1 MLYHLSLGRKIRELR
16 NDTEEQVD
24 EVEEVEGEED
34 ESLSPE
40 LLIKHPLQNKWAL
53 WFFKND
59 RTKEWT
65 ANLKLVTAFDTVEDF
80 WGLYNHVQKAS
91 KLPSG
96 CDYSLFKDGVQ
107 PMWEDDVNKDGG
119 RWLINLEKNKRSTDL
134 DNFWLETLL
143 CLIGEAFEDF
153 SEDVN
158 GAVINIRNKGDKL
171 SLWTR
176 DSRRQDATMKI
187 GRKLKERLR
196 IPNKLVIGFQAHR
209 DTISKSGSTAKDR
222 YRV

>member
-1 MLYHLSLGRKIRELR
+1 
-16 NDTEEQVD
+16 
-24 EVEEVEGEED
+24 D
-34 ESLSPE
+34 ESGDESQVSIEPLM
-40 LLIKHPLQNKWAL
+40 KHPLQNKWAL

-80 WGLYNHVQKAS
+80 WALYNHVQKAS

-96 CDYSLFKDGVQ
+96 CDYSLFKDGIQ
-107 PMWEDDVNKDGG
+107 PMWEDGRNKDGG
-119 RWLINLEKNKRSTDL
+119 RWLINLNKNQRMTDL

-143 CLIGEAFEDF
+143 CLIGEAFEEF

-171 SLWTR
+171 SLWTG
-176 DSRRQDATMKI
+176 DARRQDAVMKI
-187 GRKLKERLR
+187 GKKLKERLN
-196 IPNKLVIGFQAHR
+196 IPPKISIGFQVSIF
-209 DTISKSGSTAKDR
+209 ISISFTHLSYAKQL
-222 YRV
+222 

>member
-1 MLYHLSLGRKIRELR
+1 
-16 NDTEEQVD
+16 
-24 EVEEVEGEED
+24 
-34 ESLSPE
+34 
-40 LLIKHPLQNKWAL
+40 
-53 WFFKND
+53 
-59 RTKEWT
+59 
-65 ANLKLVTAFDTVEDF
+65 
-80 WGLYNHVQKAS
+80 
-91 KLPSG
+91 
-96 CDYSLFKDGVQ
+96 
-107 PMWEDDVNKDGG
+107 MWEDDVNKDGG

-196 IPNKLVIGFQAHR
+196 IPNKLVIGFQCNCLNPYSLKKFYGTFKMS
-209 DTISKSGSTAKDR
+209 TITKQPTLLQ
-222 YRV
+222 